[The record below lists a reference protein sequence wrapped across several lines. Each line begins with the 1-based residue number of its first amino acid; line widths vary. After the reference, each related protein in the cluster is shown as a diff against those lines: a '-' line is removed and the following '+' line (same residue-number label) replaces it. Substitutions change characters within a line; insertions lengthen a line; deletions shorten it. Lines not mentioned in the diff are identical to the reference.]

1 MLLCSNYADSKFL
14 SLSQENLSFSLFLFS
29 SPLYFEGMYVNWML
43 VMRLQ
48 GLSFFILS
56 LPLSSCLF
64 LSLSIWVLWL
74 ANLPHTAVLH
84 RMPLMARRKWL
95 VFDGKTYISN
105 VPAGCNP
112 QNKNS
117 TEQVSDPSILPP
129 RLESA
134 VRLCKWSFL
143 QLAVCN
149 KDVSLLLRKCW
160 IGS

>member
-1 MLLCSNYADSKFL
+1 
-14 SLSQENLSFSLFLFS
+14 
-29 SPLYFEGMYVNWML
+29 
-43 VMRLQ
+43 MRLQ

-56 LPLSSCLF
+56 LPLSLF
-64 LSLSIWVLWL
+64 LSFSLSIHLGLVISQS
-74 ANLPHTAVLH
+74 LPHTAVLH

-149 KDVSLLLRKCW
+149 KDVSLLLRKC
-160 IGS
+160 